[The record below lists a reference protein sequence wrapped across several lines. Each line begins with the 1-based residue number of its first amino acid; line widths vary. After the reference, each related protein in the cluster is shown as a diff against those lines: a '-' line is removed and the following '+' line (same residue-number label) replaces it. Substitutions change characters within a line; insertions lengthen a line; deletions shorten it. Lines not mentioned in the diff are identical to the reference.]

1 MKSETIGILSVAGAA
16 SLRGLQDI
24 LIKFIFL
31 KLITVDIDI
40 EAKKPAYAGRLF

>member
-1 MKSETIGILSVAGAA
+1 VKPLVFSVLPGAA